1 MDGRVNGS
9 ISSRISGSINSS
21 ISGSISS
28 TNSSTISSTING
40 TINGIKTAV
49 KRLKRNRFTAV
60 LFPPF
65 SEIEGRGSIQPA
77 CKKSFLLIFPNK
89 INRFTKSQ

>member
-9 ISSRISGSINSS
+9 ISSI
-21 ISGSISS
+21 
-28 TNSSTISSTING
+28 ING
-40 TINGIKTAV
+40 IINGIKTAV

-65 SEIEGRGSIQPA
+65 SEIAGRGSIQPA
-77 CKKSFLLIFPNK
+77 CKKSFLLIFPDK
-89 INRFTKSQ
+89 INRFTISQ

>member
-9 ISSRISGSINSS
+9 ISSRISSSINSS
-21 ISGSISS
+21 ISSI
-28 TNSSTISSTING
+28 ING
-40 TINGIKTAV
+40 IINGIKTAV

-65 SEIEGRGSIQPA
+65 SEIAGRGSIQPA
-77 CKKSFLLIFPNK
+77 CKKSFLLIFPDK
-89 INRFTKSQ
+89 INRFTISQ

>member
-9 ISSRISGSINSS
+9 INSRISGSINSS

-28 TNSSTISSTING
+28 IING
-40 TINGIKTAV
+40 IINGIKTAV

-65 SEIEGRGSIQPA
+65 SEIEGRGEYSA
-77 CKKSFLLIFPNK
+77 SL
-89 INRFTKSQ
+89 